1 MKPPA
6 ILILGET
13 SIPVARQVQMA
24 LPESAVY
31 GLINRTQSAE
41 FTYNDFGESVREFF
55 HTGTPIIG
63 ICAAGILIRT

>member
-31 GLINRTQSAE
+31 GLINRTQYQFVHITHAVPS
-41 FTYNDFGESVREFF
+41 YIVHVN
-55 HTGTPIIG
+55 I
-63 ICAAGILIRT
+63 